1 MNAFGNR
8 GTDRIREPCR
18 RDALHRVLRRV
29 RRENRPY
36 ALGAHPLRRRIRR
49 QCLKAR
55 VRDAVVRVEHA
66 RRNLHEFSRMS
77 ENDHIFNAALRR
89 AVEHE
94 SNKITRLD
102 GSLLRHADS
111 ERDALADLA
120 RHEYQCVKPCGKSD
134 VDLRHEGI
142 LERLL

>member
-1 MNAFGNR
+1 
-8 GTDRIREPCR
+8 
-18 RDALHRVLRRV
+18 
-29 RRENRPY
+29 
-36 ALGAHPLRRRIRR
+36 
-49 QCLKAR
+49 
-55 VRDAVVRVEHA
+55 
-66 RRNLHEFSRMS
+66 MS

-94 SNKITRLD
+94 SNKIARLD

-134 VDLRHEGI
+134 VDLRHKGI
-142 LERLL
+142 LERLLGHRTEHARCADDGDPTLNAEHGVERFLRCWTRCAGHFRSTGSRLSPASAHFSLPLRGSHCRGTARVC